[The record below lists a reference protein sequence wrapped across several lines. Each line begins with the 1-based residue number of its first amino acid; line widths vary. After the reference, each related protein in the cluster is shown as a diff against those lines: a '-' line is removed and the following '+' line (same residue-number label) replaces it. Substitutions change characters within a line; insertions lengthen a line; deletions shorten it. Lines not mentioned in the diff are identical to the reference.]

1 MASPTIRNRAL
12 RPGALPATALAA
24 ALLATPAA
32 ALAENG
38 EHVVRSAFTVA
49 MDGREPANVV
59 ETIGPEHDR
68 IYYFTEL
75 HNLTGQTVR
84 HRWVYNGEPQATIKF
99 QVGGPRWRVYS
110 SKQIPP
116 TMQGDWKVMVINED
130 GDVLKQERLR
140 YRTAADL

>member
-1 MASPTIRNRAL
+1 MQSTDRSLLPGWSRNAL
-12 RPGALPATALAA
+12 CI
-24 ALLATPAA
+24 ALLATAPTTAVVAA
-32 ALAENG
+32 DG
-38 EHVVRSAFTVA
+38 DHVSRSAFTVA
-49 MDGREPANVV
+49 MEGREPANVV
-59 ETIGPEHDR
+59 EVVGPEHDR

-75 HNLTGQTVR
+75 RNLTGQTVR
-84 HRWVYNGEPQATIKF
+84 HRWVYNGEPQATIEF